1 MIHHIIE
8 IAPQISTGILP
19 MLAIAGA
26 QMALG
31 LGKSIFGGIQAS
43 KAKNALSGLQRPQM
57 QIPAEAQQALL
68 NAQKQSLLTS
78 LPGSDLMAQKIDRN
92 TQANAN
98 ALGDVASGGSLLES
112 TNRAYQQGANQISD
126 LELAGAQFNQANQAQ
141 YRNELGQMANL
152 KNQQFQTNEL
162 DPYNQR
168 RAELNNQ
175 RDAGNQ
181 NLWGGIN
188 SAASAASSY
197 LGMKQEQDNFDK
209 YFNYQN
215 PPATPQS
222 TPTMLTPQSNM
233 SLMQRPQIGSVNPLA
248 GSLGKFDWTSMNN
261 QIGKYRPAGWYT
273 QNKGV

>member
-8 IAPQISTGILP
+8 IAPQLHYGVLPLMAGI
-19 MLAIAGA
+19 AIG
-26 QMALG
+26 QGVLS
-31 LGKSIFGGIQAS
+31 LGKAIFGAKQKKQAQNGLDS
-43 KAKNALSGLQRPQM
+43 MNRPFMPIPQEAVTALNNAEKN
-57 QIPAEAQQALL
+57 
-68 NAQKQSLLTS
+68 SLLTT
-78 LPGSDLMAQKIDRN
+78 LPGSDLMKQGIDRN
-92 TQANAN
+92 TMSNVN
-98 ALGDVASGGSLLES
+98 ALGEVSTGGSLLEG
-112 TNRAYQQGANQISD
+112 TNRAYQNSNNALTDLDVAGAKFNAANQQD
-126 LELAGAQFNQANQAQ
+126 
-141 YRNELGQMANL
+141 YRNELDQMSNL
-152 KNQQFQTNEL
+152 KNQQFQVNEL

-188 SAASAASSY
+188 SAASAAGSY
-197 LGMKQEQDNFDK
+197 LGMKQEQDNFDR
-209 YFNYQN
+209 FFPQGTA
-215 PPATPQS
+215 PQTPT
-222 TPTMLTPQSNM
+222 TPTMLTPQSSM